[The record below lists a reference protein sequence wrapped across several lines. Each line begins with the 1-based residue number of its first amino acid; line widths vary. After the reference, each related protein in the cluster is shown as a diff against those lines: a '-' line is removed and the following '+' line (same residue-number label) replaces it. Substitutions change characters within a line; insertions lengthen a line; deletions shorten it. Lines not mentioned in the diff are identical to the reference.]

1 MQFCVC
7 PPTPTA
13 HRSSLNHLG
22 MRQSQPQLQPAL
34 LGEHVWVLYPVCFRR
49 VECVVYSAVHLNN
62 VIPHCKATPAMI
74 QPSAAGDTGSCVV
87 PTARVTWLLPTR
99 PSRPHNGR
107 FAASQTSVFL
117 GMESTEHHR
126 GVSASWHRASLFLS
140 RLRRAVS
147 ALRHHAPV
155 TAPHFSP
162 GLTKHTR
169 EREKDRRDGERKR
182 CLAFNLSLSAAK
194 NEWALSLL
202 AGRKNRTVIVISQ
215 QAPELAHLFTPT
227 NTQTPPCIHL
237 CLFPPLFFFLIHP
250 PFFCCWRAYASTR
263 APFLLLLN
271 PGTNETSGFVNHSEQ
286 ASVTPTFSEHFCR
299 SDTGGRLTFRE
310 RIGYASWS
318 SVANIIIIIIS
329 ALTELLSGLHCGR

>member
-7 PPTPTA
+7 PLTPTA
-13 HRSSLNHLG
+13 HRSSLNRLT
-22 MRQSQPQLQPAL
+22 MRLCCSHSQPQLQPAL
-34 LGEHVWVLYPVCFRR
+34 LGEHVWVLYPVSFPR

-62 VIPHCKATPAMI
+62 VIPHCEATPAMI
-74 QPSAAGDTGSCVV
+74 QPSAAGDTGSCVA

-117 GMESTEHHR
+117 GMESTEHHC

-155 TAPHFSP
+155 TALHFSP

-169 EREKDRRDGERKR
+169 EREKDRGDGERKR

-227 NTQTPPCIHL
+227 NTQTSPCIHL
-237 CLFPPLFFFLIHP
+237 CLFPPLFF
-250 PFFCCWRAYASTR
+250 
-263 APFLLLLN
+263 
-271 PGTNETSGFVNHSEQ
+271 
-286 ASVTPTFSEHFCR
+286 
-299 SDTGGRLTFRE
+299 
-310 RIGYASWS
+310 
-318 SVANIIIIIIS
+318 
-329 ALTELLSGLHCGR
+329 